1 MAASRP
7 TGRQTDAV
15 APRRKNQGG
24 EETRQRILDAALKTV
39 RDEGL
44 IGTSA
49 RAIARTGDFN
59 QALVF
64 YHFGSVEELL
74 LAALQRAHERRT
86 ERFKPRLEE
95 VTDLAGLVE
104 VAIDLHGRPDDPDLP
119 ALAAIVAGWS
129 TTSELGPKVLETLK
143 PWDEMVAGALTR
155 ALEGSP
161 FAPLVPTG
169 QLAHALSALF
179 LGIEMFSR
187 LDPDDTTTAELFA
200 SLGALATLAGP
211 MLNTFPGEPPTEP
224 G

>member
-1 MAASRP
+1 MAVSGALE
-7 TGRQTDAV
+7 RQTDAV
-15 APRRKNQGG
+15 AARRKHQGG
-24 EETRQRILDAALKTV
+24 EDTRQRILDAALVTV

-74 LAALQRAHERRT
+74 LAALERAHDRRT
-86 ERFKPRLEE
+86 ERFRPRLEA
-95 VTDLAGLVE
+95 VNDLAGLVE
-104 VAIDLHGRPDDPDLP
+104 VAVDLHGRPDDPDLP

-129 TTSELGPKVLETLK
+129 TTSDLGPKVLATLK

-155 ALEGSP
+155 ALDGSP

-187 LDPDDTTTAELFA
+187 LDPDDTTTSELFA

-211 MLNTFPGEPPTEP
+211 MLNSLPGDLTD
-224 G
+224 

>member
-1 MAASRP
+1 MAACP
-7 TGRQTDAV
+7 PPARQTDVV

-24 EETRQRILDAALKTV
+24 EETRQRILDAALQTV

-44 IGTSA
+44 MGTSA

-86 ERFKPRLEE
+86 ERFQPRLEE
-95 VTDLAGLVE
+95 VTDLAGLVD
-104 VAIDLHGRPDDPDLP
+104 VAMDLHAEHDDPDMP

-129 TTSELGPKVLETLK
+129 TSSELGPKVLETLK

-155 ALEGSP
+155 ALDGSP
-161 FAPLVPTG
+161 FAPLIPTG
-169 QLAHALSALF
+169 QAAHALSALF
-179 LGIEMFSR
+179 LGIEIFSR
-187 LDPDDTTTAELFA
+187 LDPDDTTTSELFA
-200 SLGALATLAGP
+200 SLSALATLAGP
-211 MLNTFPGEPPTEP
+211 MLNTLPGETT
-224 G
+224 

>member
-1 MAASRP
+1 MAASRS
-7 TGRQTDAV
+7 TQRQTDDV

-24 EETRQRILDAALKTV
+24 EETRQRIIDAALATV

-44 IGTSA
+44 MGTSA

-86 ERFKPRLEE
+86 ARFQPRLEE

-104 VAIDLHGRPDDPDLP
+104 VAVDLHGQVDDPDTP

-129 TTSELGPKVLETLK
+129 TTSELGPKVLATLK

-155 ALEGSP
+155 ALDGSP
-161 FAPLVPTG
+161 FAPFVPTE

-187 LDPDDTTTAELFA
+187 LDPDDSTTIELFA
-200 SLGALATLAGP
+200 SLSALANLAGP
-211 MLNTFPGEPPTEP
+211 MLNALPGDSAD
-224 G
+224 